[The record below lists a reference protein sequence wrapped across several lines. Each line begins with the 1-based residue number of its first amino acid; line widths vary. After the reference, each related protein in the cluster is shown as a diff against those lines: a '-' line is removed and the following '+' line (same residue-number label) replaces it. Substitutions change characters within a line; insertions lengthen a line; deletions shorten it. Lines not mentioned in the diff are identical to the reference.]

1 MKPMTYTT
9 DVQPTYSGTITFE
22 NVPESIYRAVTD
34 LLGGRGVLE
43 SREDPSRPETVRV
56 SPPETVRVLTLG
68 QTIRKLRRRSNLTT
82 RQVATWCGVTVTTVC
97 RWESDSR
104 KPTRASR
111 ERLCTLYGIPSIP
124 LLFAEEEDEK

>member
-43 SREDPSRPETVRV
+43 SREDPSR
-56 SPPETVRVLTLG
+56 PETVRVLTLG

>member
-34 LLGGRGVLE
+34 LLGGRGILE
-43 SREDPSRPETVRV
+43 SREDPSR
-56 SPPETVRVLTLG
+56 PETVRVLTLG

-97 RWESDSR
+97 RWEGDSR

>member
-34 LLGGRGVLE
+34 LLGGRGILE
-43 SREDPSRPETVRV
+43 SREDPSR
-56 SPPETVRVLTLG
+56 PETVRVLTLG